1 MPPLE
6 RWSWRSRLSLT
17 LLAVFWLAMGAAMFS
32 YAGGSWL
39 YPHARSHHFFA
50 NFWCDL
56 LREPAHNG
64 LPNGRS
70 VVLASLGFAAIALAL
85 ALFWLEVAR
94 LLSPLS
100 ARFLRVAGVTS
111 AVATAVVALM
121 PSDRF
126 PALHAPA
133 VLTAGGLGF
142 VCGCL
147 VSSWAIRHF
156 REVPGFA
163 LSALLLV
170 TAAFVNLG
178 LYVKVAYFIP
188 GETIVLPAAQKIASV
203 ALVFW
208 MIAGLGAAQ
217 AQARALSADRP
228 KP

>member
-6 RWSWRSRLSLT
+6 RWSLRSRLSLA
-17 LLAVFWLAMGAAMFS
+17 LLAVFWVAMGAAMFS

-39 YPHARSHHFFA
+39 YPRATSHHFFA

-64 LPNGRS
+64 LPNARS
-70 VVLASLGFAAIALAL
+70 VLLAQVGFGAIALSL
-85 ALFWLEVAR
+85 GLFWLEVSR
-94 LLSPLS
+94 LLAPLS

-111 AVATAVVALM
+111 AVATVVVALM

-147 VSSWAIRHF
+147 VSSWAIRHY
-156 REVPGFA
+156 RELPGFA
-163 LSALLLV
+163 LSALVLV
-170 TAAFVNLG
+170 LAAFINLG
-178 LYVKVAYFIP
+178 LYVKVMYFIP
-188 GETIVLPAAQKIASV
+188 GETIVLPAAQKVASL

-208 MIAGLGAAQ
+208 MVAGLGAAQ
-217 AQARALSADRP
+217 AGSRALSASRP
-228 KP
+228 RP